1 MCIKSL
7 TVEWKMWNGIGK
19 VQFSSDQDN
28 NGRSAAKNE
37 KFSCGNK
44 GPIQFTLVL
53 VEAPSTSAITVPLH
67 SNYSTVSRQLGK

>member
-1 MCIKSL
+1 
-7 TVEWKMWNGIGK
+7 MWNGIGK

-53 VEAPSTSAITVPLH
+53 VEDPSTIVQLHCHYTRATPL
-67 SNYSTVSRQLGK
+67 